1 VVLATVP
8 GVPRGVVLVLC
19 AVQFVDVLVVTSATT
34 AIPAILTDL
43 GATAS
48 AAGPLAVAYPMFFG
62 GLLVLGARL
71 GDRYGARRVLLTG
84 VVVFTAAAVAGG
96 VGQQVAQLL
105 VVRAVQG
112 GAAAVCVPS
121 ALRLLLLA
129 AGPGRDRAGALAL
142 WSAAGA
148 VAGAAG
154 FLAGGLLTDGW
165 GWRSVFL
172 VNVPIGA
179 LLLVALLRWVPAPP
193 PEQPGAHLDLPGAA
207 LLIGAVMGLV
217 AGASLVESA
226 GTRPAGAALVAAGAG
241 VGALF
246 ARQQRRSPGPL
257 VPAGALRSARLRAGT
272 VLSFV
277 NTATTS
283 SAAVLAT
290 LVLQGEHGASPLQ
303 AGLSLLP
310 ISVAAVAGS
319 ALTGPLTA
327 RVPMPL
333 IGAGGLLG
341 IVTGNVVLAAT
352 AGTVAGVVAGG
363 TVLGL
368 GLGAASVAG
377 NSIGT
382 DVDRELEGSAS
393 GVLNTGAQ
401 LGTALGVA
409 ALVLVA
415 AGDVGP
421 VPGSALAWSLA
432 ALTAAACAG
441 WLVRSP
447 ALR

>member
-1 VVLATVP
+1 MPPV
-8 GVPRGVVLVLC
+8 VVLVLC
-19 AVQFVDVLVVTSATT
+19 AVQFVDVLGVTSTTT
-34 AIPAILTDL
+34 AIPAVLDGL
-43 GATAS
+43 DAAGS

-71 GDRYGARRVLLTG
+71 GDRYGSRRVLLAG

-96 VGQQVAQLL
+96 LAQGVGQLL

-121 ALRLLLLA
+121 ALRLLLVA
-129 AGPGRDRAGALAL
+129 AGRDRAGALAL
-142 WSAAGA
+142 WSASGA

-154 FLAGGLLTDGW
+154 FLVGGLLTDVW
-165 GWRSVFL
+165 GWRAVFW
-172 VNVPIGA
+172 VNVPIGV
-179 LLLVALLRWVPAPP
+179 LLLAVLLRTVPAPP
-193 PEQPGAHLDLPGAA
+193 PESPGAHLDLPGAA
-207 LLIGAVMGLV
+207 LLIGAVMAVV
-217 AGASLVESA
+217 AGASLVEAPGS
-226 GTRPAGAALVAAGAG
+226 RPAGAALVVAGAG
-241 VGALF
+241 VGLLF
-246 ARQQRRSPGPL
+246 AHQQRRSRGPL
-257 VPAGALRSARLRAGT
+257 VPAGAVRSAHLRAGT
-272 VLSFV
+272 VVSFV

-290 LVLQGEHGASPLQ
+290 LVLQDRLGASPLE

-319 ALTGPLTA
+319 AATRPLTA
-327 RVPMPL
+327 RLPMPV
-333 IGAGGLLG
+333 IGGAGLLG
-341 IVTGNVVLAAT
+341 IGAGNVVLAAT
-352 AGTVAGVVAGG
+352 SGSTAGVVAGG
-363 TVLGL
+363 TVIGL

-377 NSIGT
+377 NAIGT
-382 DVDRELEGSAS
+382 QVASDLEGSAS

-415 AGDVGP
+415 AGDLGP
-421 VPGSALAWSLA
+421 VPGPVLAWA
-432 ALTAAACAG
+432 VAAAAAATCAV